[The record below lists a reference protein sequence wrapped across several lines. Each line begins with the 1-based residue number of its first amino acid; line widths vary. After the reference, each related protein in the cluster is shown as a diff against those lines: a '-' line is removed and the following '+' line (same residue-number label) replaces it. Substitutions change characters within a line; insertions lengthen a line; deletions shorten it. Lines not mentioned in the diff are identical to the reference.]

1 MKPPKSPRKKITKK
15 INHKLY
21 KINEAEKEI
30 LHDDKRRRNELL
42 FRKLKKAWPLSKIS
56 GRIFLIYFLVVLLGG
71 FLLTIPGVLSE
82 TGAAYNWN
90 FLLGVFTASSA
101 FSDTGINIL
110 NVSADYSFWGQLI
123 TLILIEAGG
132 IGILTFKIVLFL
144 AIHRKISLNDTIIAK
159 TERGSSTTSSTI
171 ELIRDGFIWLTI
183 VQLMGAFVLFFG
195 FFFEPPAMDIPGI
208 QTINPHHNFSTSLWF
223 AIYHSTSAVNNAGFD
238 IVSNGSLQPYN
249 VAGHHSYLI
258 QIVFLSEWVIGGLGY
273 PTFHDIRRKI
283 KARKQGQTVPFSL
296 FTKLNFCI
304 YSILFVMGPLMV
316 FASEF
321 ANQETSL
328 IFHPTIDGLTNGE
341 VDPTVFRPWW
351 ESMMNIIFNT
361 TASRNAGFSTIPIN
375 DFNAGSKTIL
385 SVLMFIG
392 SAPSSTAGGIRTT
405 TFAILLLATWAVVRN
420 NNKTTAFKKTIPEAT
435 VKRAFAVLFL
445 SIVIV
450 SLAVIMIFIDSWD
463 TLREYGSY
471 GPGSVGN
478 ATIIE
483 ILTLVSSA
491 FGTVGMNP
499 FDTNQMLYG
508 LGSFSKIVVIV
519 VMFLGQLGISNTLLV
534 FVKPSQ
540 KKGYGYLD
548 EDVVIG

>member
-1 MKPPKSPRKKITKK
+1 MKTSKPSKKSKKSKNIQ
-15 INHKLY
+15 IDEEQHKLY

-30 LHDDKRRRNELL
+30 LHDERKSRNELL

-56 GRIFLIYFLVVLLGG
+56 GRIFLIYFLVVMLGG
-71 FLLTIPGVLSE
+71 FLLSIPGVLSN
-82 TGAAYNWN
+82 TGSRYNWN

-123 TLILIEAGG
+123 TIILIEAGG

-144 AIHRKISLNDTIIAK
+144 AIQRKISLNDTIIAK

-171 ELIRDGFIWLTI
+171 EIIRDGFIWLTI
-183 VQLMGAFVLFFG
+183 VQLTAAFILFFA
-195 FFFEPPAMDIPGI
+195 FFFEEPAN
-208 QTINPHHNFSTSLWF
+208 INGVVSPYHNFSKSLWF

-238 IVSNGSLQPYN
+238 IISNASLQPYN

-258 QIVFLSEWVIGGLGY
+258 QIVFLLEWVIGGLGY
-273 PTFHDIRRKI
+273 PTFHDIRKKI
-283 KARKQGQTVPFSL
+283 KARKQGRKVPFSL

-304 YSILFVMGPLMV
+304 YSFLFVAGPLMI

-321 ANQETSL
+321 ANQETSF
-328 IFHPTIDGLTNGE
+328 IFHPAKDNV
-341 VDPTVFRPWW
+341 VDPTVFKPWW
-351 ESMMNIIFNT
+351 ESMMDIIFNT
-361 TASRNAGFSTIPIN
+361 TSSRNAGFSTIPIN

-385 SVLMFIG
+385 SILMFIG

-420 NNKTTAFKKTIPEAT
+420 NNKTTAFKKTIPEDT

-445 SIVIV
+445 SLFIVL
-450 SLAVIMIFIDSWD
+450 LAVIMIFIDSWQSLKAVSD
-463 TLREYGSY
+463 Y
-471 GPGSVGN
+471 GPESVGN

-483 ILTLVSSA
+483 ILTLITSA

-499 FDTNQMLYG
+499 FNTEQMLYG
-508 LGSFSKIVVIV
+508 LGTLSKIVVIV

-540 KKGYGYLD
+540 KKNYGYLD
-548 EDVVIG
+548 EEVVIG